1 MSVIEIT
8 ERTAA
13 IDTGRT
19 YIPYYKLNDSQVV
32 LMDSGFAG
40 ELELIELAL
49 SGKGL
54 VPAAVVNSHLHEDH
68 VANNKA
74 LQARYGAKVYMTNY
88 AEQLSRSLLTLN
100 DSYWNPHM
108 RGLEK
113 AIQAMSNR
121 PDHIFDFDDR
131 EIEIYGEKFGLYY
144 TPGHSSDHMSIM
156 TPDGVLYLGDALAG
170 RRELSTSKLLY
181 ASLLKENLK
190 TIPKIPLI
198 SAKRYVVAHKGIY
211 DSIDEIAEKNTAY
224 YRERISTV
232 FDVLRSPRTAHETVM
247 AVAERLG
254 IAIWNVTRYSYIE
267 MNVLGYME
275 FLVEI
280 GACDFIWK
288 NRRPQYVQA
297 AARWE
302 DKFDEIELHI
312 RSTSG

>member
-1 MSVIEIT
+1 MPWRGAELLRANYSTLSVE
-8 ERTAA
+8 
-13 IDTGRT
+13 
-19 YIPYYKLNDSQVV
+19 
-32 LMDSGFAG
+32 
-40 ELELIELAL
+40 
-49 SGKGL
+49 
-54 VPAAVVNSHLHEDH
+54 
-68 VANNKA
+68 
-74 LQARYGAKVYMTNY
+74 
-88 AEQLSRSLLTLN
+88 
-100 DSYWNPHM
+100 
-108 RGLEK
+108 
-113 AIQAMSNR
+113 
-121 PDHIFDFDDR
+121 
-131 EIEIYGEKFGLYY
+131 
-144 TPGHSSDHMSIM
+144 
-156 TPDGVLYLGDALAG
+156 
-170 RRELSTSKLLY
+170 
-181 ASLLKENLK
+181 ENLK

-288 NRRPQYVQA
+288 NRRLSTFKPGEVGGQI
-297 AARWE
+297 R
-302 DKFDEIELHI
+302 EIELHI